1 MTMRL
6 ICTLILCGSLC
17 FLTGCP
23 ARTTATKT
31 APDDK
36 GHDDHGHDDHGHDD
50 HGHDDHDHGHGEHGP
65 HGGLLLVSGDHKH
78 HFELVVSH
86 GDGKIIVYPLDGKV
100 TKAAPVAQQT
110 LKFNLKVDDKPQQFE
125 IPSAPQPDDPEGQT
139 SRFELASDELHEALE
154 NEAAKDAQLV
164 VSLNDQQVRCKFES
178 FHVCDHHG
186 HDDEPDDTLLWDPDK
201 QQLADCEI
209 VLGRHGVVIHA
220 GEDLEAAIAIY
231 RGGQSVA
238 DAEVFAT
245 LLGPNGTTVIAEEA
259 SAVFEPAT
267 DDEPAHYGQATLAVP
282 DDQEQVIVQYR

>member
-1 MTMRL
+1 
-6 ICTLILCGSLC
+6 
-17 FLTGCP
+17 LTGCP
-23 ARTTATKT
+23 ARTASTKT
-31 APDDK
+31 VKDDQ
-36 GHDDHGHDDHGHDD
+36 GHDDQ
-50 HGHDDHDHGHGEHGP
+50 GHDDHDHGHGEHGP

-100 TKAAPVAQQT
+100 EKAATVAEQT

-186 HDDEPDDTLLWDPDK
+186 HGHDDEPDDTLLWDPDK
-201 QQLADCEI
+201 QQLGDCEI

-220 GEDLEAAIAIY
+220 GEDLEAAVSIY
-231 RGGQSVA
+231 CDGQSVA

-245 LLGPNGTTVIAEEA
+245 LLGPDGTTVIAEEA
-259 SAVFEPAT
+259 AAVFKPAT
-267 DDEPAHYGQATLAVP
+267 DDEPAHYGQATMAVP
-282 DDQEQVIVQYR
+282 ADAEQVIVQYRIVLPDGTTDTYKTPLLNTETDE